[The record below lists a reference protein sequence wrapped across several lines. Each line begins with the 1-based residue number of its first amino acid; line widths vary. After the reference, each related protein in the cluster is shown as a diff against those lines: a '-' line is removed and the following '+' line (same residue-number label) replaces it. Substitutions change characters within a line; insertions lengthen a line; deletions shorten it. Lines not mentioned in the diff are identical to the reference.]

1 MGLLR
6 PTCNQKTN
14 KMDDIFEEL
23 RYAAFEVLLLHPATT
38 RDTWVQLLLE
48 QYPTEV
54 IDALGTDEENA
65 RERLNKM
72 WGEDYTDT
80 AGETRSY
87 ADWAALFATEN
98 DVSNYY
104 KTIPM

>member
-1 MGLLR
+1 MESKEDLL
-6 PTCNQKTN
+6 N
-14 KMDDIFEEL
+14 EL
-23 RYAAFEVLLLHPATT
+23 HHAAFEVLLLHPGIT
-38 RDTWVQLLLE
+38 RDTWVQLLME
-48 QYPTEV
+48 QYAMEV
-54 IDALGTDEENA
+54 TDALGTDEETT
-65 RERLNKM
+65 RERLKKM

-98 DVSNYY
+98 DINNYY

>member
-1 MGLLR
+1 M
-6 PTCNQKTN
+6 N
-14 KMDDIFEEL
+14 EEL
-23 RYAAFEVLLLHPATT
+23 MNELRHAAFEVLLLHPGTT
-38 RDTWVQLLLE
+38 RDTWVQTLME
-48 QYPTEV
+48 QYAMEV
-54 IDALGTDEENA
+54 TDALGTDEETT

-87 ADWAALFATEN
+87 ADWAALLATEN

>member
-1 MGLLR
+1 M
-6 PTCNQKTN
+6 N
-14 KMDDIFEEL
+14 EEL
-23 RYAAFEVLLLHPATT
+23 LNELRNAAFEVLLLHPATT
-38 RDTWVQLLLE
+38 RDTWVQTLME

-54 IDALGTDEENA
+54 IDVLGTDEETT
-65 RERLNKM
+65 RERLKKM

-98 DVSNYY
+98 DITEYY

>member
-1 MGLLR
+1 
-6 PTCNQKTN
+6 
-14 KMDDIFEEL
+14 MDEEL
-23 RYAAFEVLLLHPATT
+23 FNELHHAAFEVLLLHPGTT
-38 RDTWVQLLLE
+38 RDTWVQTLME

-54 IDALGTDEENA
+54 TDALGTDTETTC
-65 RERLNKM
+65 ERLEKM
-72 WGEDYTDT
+72 WDEDYTDT

-98 DVSNYY
+98 DISNYF

>member
-1 MGLLR
+1 MKEETKTKLL
-6 PTCNQKTN
+6 NV
-14 KMDDIFEEL
+14 L
-23 RYAAFEVLLLHPATT
+23 RNAAFEVLLLHPGST
-38 RDTWVQLLLE
+38 RDTWVQTLID
-48 QYPTEV
+48 QYPAEV
-54 IDALGTDEENA
+54 TDAIGTDEEQT

-87 ADWAALFATEN
+87 ADWAALLAT
-98 DVSNYY
+98 DAAITNYY